1 MKTEDCNKFYA
12 TIDGKEVEI
21 ASVNT
26 IDKTDYVY
34 NNDGELVATIYNND
48 YKFAKVL
55 QKLTKEIEGVK
66 ND

>member
-1 MKTEDCNKFYA
+1 MKIEDCNKFYA
-12 TIDGKEVEI
+12 TIDGEEVKI
-21 ASVNT
+21 ATVVT
-26 IDKTDYVY
+26 EDKIDYVY

-48 YKFAKVL
+48 YKLVKVL